1 MKVGNDEVSF
11 KWGNYLRP
19 TPVNLER
26 LSSAIRDAILGL
38 GTVAVVNDYK
48 WLSAGIMVS
57 GIILNQFVKFFASV
71 KDEQKATDDQQ

>member
-11 KWGNYLRP
+11 KWGNYLQP

-57 GIILNQFVKFFASV
+57 GIILNQFVKFFSSV
-71 KDEQKATDDQQ
+71 KEEENGKDEPK